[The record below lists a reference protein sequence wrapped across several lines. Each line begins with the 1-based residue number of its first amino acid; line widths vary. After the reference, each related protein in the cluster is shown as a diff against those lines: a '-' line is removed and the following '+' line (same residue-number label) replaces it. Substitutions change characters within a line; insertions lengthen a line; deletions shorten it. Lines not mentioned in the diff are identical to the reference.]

1 MSRPC
6 VPEQTAI
13 VILACSIAIAGIAP
27 MQSDASSKSARKS
40 EASPT
45 PPDVAKKRATKTAA
59 PPAIALC
66 PMQISNPP
74 PIGTDGFVD
83 RGPVVA
89 IRSASLLLA
98 PATNACFASGYGSR
112 NGKLHRGVDYH
123 TKTNGNALAAG
134 DGVILEAVA
143 RTDYGNMIVVDHGD
157 KVYTRYAH
165 LASFAPGMRQGA
177 AVKQGEILGAIGA
190 TGATTVKHLHFE
202 VMSGAY
208 VSGVGTFGLSTFN
221 PIDLPAAKAGFKAR
235 KGE

>member
-1 MSRPC
+1 MSRPFY
-6 VPEQTAI
+6 PEQNAI
-13 VILACSIAIAGIAP
+13 VMLACFIALAGIAST
-27 MQSDASSKSARKS
+27 QADASSKSARKS

-45 PPDVAKKRATKTAA
+45 PPEAVKKRATKAAA

-74 PIGTDGFVD
+74 PIGPDGFVD

-89 IRSASLLLA
+89 IRSVSLLLA
-98 PATNACFASGYGSR
+98 PATNACFSSGYGSR

-134 DGVILEAVA
+134 DGVILEAVT
-143 RTDYGNMIVVDHGD
+143 RTDYGNMIVIDHGD

-165 LASFAPGMRQGA
+165 LASFAAGIKQGA
-177 AVKQGEILGAIGA
+177 TIKQGDLLGPIGA

-221 PIDLPAAKAGFKAR
+221 PIDLPAAKTGFKAR